1 MDKSIRELPEAP
13 LLPDFRNLGIALRI
27 LLGGVVIAA
36 AAALVGAPRIADWPQ
51 VFVAN
56 AIHVVPVLLGTLG
69 LCVLLTRP
77 LSRLPGYA
85 ATGFVVALAVGIAV
99 AVDDTLIY
107 IGLAEPQRGGL
118 LRSALLAAGA
128 TMILLTYLALRA
140 RAMRPA
146 AAEARFAA
154 LSARIRPH
162 FLFNS
167 LNAVLSLIR
176 SDPRRAEAALESVA
190 DLFRVLMRDP
200 RKLVPLSEE
209 IALSRQY
216 LDLERLRLG
225 EDRLRVNWEVN
236 AVPEDALVPPLMLQ
250 PLLENAVYH
259 GIEPADDGGE
269 LHIAFAHGNDG
280 IVIELDN
287 PISIDRHPDRGG
299 KPAPTPER
307 RRAARGGNHMALANI
322 RERLDLHFDLDA
334 RLETRSENGRYHV
347 RIVLPYRTGR

>member
-1 MDKSIRELPEAP
+1 MIS
-13 LLPDFRNLGIALRI
+13 
-27 LLGGVVIAA
+27 VIVEDA
-36 AAALVGAPRIADWPQ
+36 
-51 VFVAN
+51 
-56 AIHVVPVLLGTLG
+56 
-69 LCVLLTRP
+69 
-77 LSRLPGYA
+77 
-85 ATGFVVALAVGIAV
+85 
-99 AVDDTLIY
+99 LIY
-107 IGLAEPQRGGL
+107 IGLADPQRGAL
-118 LRSALLAAGA
+118 LRSALLAGGA
-128 TMILLTYLALRA
+128 TALLLAYFALRA

-176 SDPRRAEAALESVA
+176 SDPRRAESALESVA
-190 DLFRVLMRDP
+190 ELFRVLMRDP

-209 IALSRQY
+209 IAFCRQY

-225 EDRLRVNWEVN
+225 EERLRVSWEIN

-269 LHIAFAHGNDG
+269 LHIRFAHGDDG

-287 PISIDRHPDRGG
+287 PLPVGRAGG
-299 KPAPTPER
+299 SDDAAPTSER

-334 RLETRSENGRYHV
+334 RLETRSENGRYRV